1 MRENNK
7 KGHQFESWIG
17 SVLELHET
25 QEASLIPNS
34 NLKITVCLWVSD
46 LNVNMQ
52 REKVRVFPLLMHRNS
67 DKWLL
72 GSCPSQRKLY
82 QGSPD
87 RGVSIL
93 ISLLSERKKYM
104 LWSKEKN
111 HTLWHFQKEINFQ
124 DKKKYFQQS
133 LSLSD
138 NYYNMRSLIDQ
149 SLSWGL
155 NLGNCGYWE
164 FETPINK

>member
-1 MRENNK
+1 MLKLKPAYLFVIWRWPSMKKMRENNK

-17 SVLELHET
+17 SVWELHET

-34 NLKITVCLWVSD
+34 NLKISVCLWVSD

-72 GSCPSQRKLY
+72 GSCPSQRNLY

-87 RGVSIL
+87 RGVSIF

-124 DKKKYFQQS
+124 G
-133 LSLSD
+133 LSNSM
-138 NYYNMRSLIDQ
+138 Y
-149 SLSWGL
+149 L
-155 NLGNCGYWE
+155 NKELTGTAYL
-164 FETPINK
+164 KSR

>member
-1 MRENNK
+1 MYVEVKASIPTSSEGDRLWRKWGKTTKRATNS
-7 KGHQFESWIG
+7 GESWIG

-34 NLKITVCLWVSD
+34 NLKISACLWVSD
-46 LNVNMQ
+46 LNVNIQ
-52 REKVRVFPLLMHRNS
+52 REKVRVFPLLVHRNS

-72 GSCPSQRKLY
+72 GSCPSERNLY

-87 RGVSIL
+87 RGFSIL

-124 DKKKYFQQS
+124 G
-133 LSLSD
+133 LSNSM
-138 NYYNMRSLIDQ
+138 Y
-149 SLSWGL
+149 L
-155 NLGNCGYWE
+155 NKELTGAAYL
-164 FETPINK
+164 KSR